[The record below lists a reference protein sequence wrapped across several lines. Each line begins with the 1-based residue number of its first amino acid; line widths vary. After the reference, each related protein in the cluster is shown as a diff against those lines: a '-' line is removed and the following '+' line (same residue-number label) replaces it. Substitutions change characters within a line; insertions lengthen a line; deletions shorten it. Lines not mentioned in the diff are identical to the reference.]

1 MGTRGRYKKQVFQGN
16 NRFWLNGRW
25 ITGPDYWNGIFLFI
39 TIVVASGL
47 YFPAAFIWLIQER
60 PAAGIPLLVIS
71 LLLVIASLT
80 TLLLA
85 YSSDPGIIPRGE
97 EVEDRDEDVYMDSR
111 TIEVNGITLKMKYCE
126 TCKIWRPPRASHCSI
141 CNNCVEK
148 FDHHCP
154 YLSNCVA
161 RRNYRLY
168 FSFVSISATMC
179 VVVFATSLLSIIWKA
194 VVYQLDNGLDAGQA
208 TLAAFNNGGAWT
220 LIPVMLLAILAGAFT
235 GFLTFF
241 HLHLMYINNSTSEKF
256 KGTFTQAGG
265 NPYPRKGCSNIVYS
279 LFSKKPPSK
288 IKADYTGRTWSW
300 PEDCEVVENGRVL
313 QSRTTPETEKSIP

>member
-111 TIEVNGITLKMKYCE
+111 TIEVNGITLKMKYCGMMK
-126 TCKIWRPPRASHCSI
+126 TGISNFI
-141 CNNCVEK
+141 C
-148 FDHHCP
+148 
-154 YLSNCVA
+154 
-161 RRNYRLY
+161 
-168 FSFVSISATMC
+168 
-179 VVVFATSLLSIIWKA
+179 
-194 VVYQLDNGLDAGQA
+194 
-208 TLAAFNNGGAWT
+208 
-220 LIPVMLLAILAGAFT
+220 
-235 GFLTFF
+235 
-241 HLHLMYINNSTSEKF
+241 
-256 KGTFTQAGG
+256 
-265 NPYPRKGCSNIVYS
+265 
-279 LFSKKPPSK
+279 
-288 IKADYTGRTWSW
+288 
-300 PEDCEVVENGRVL
+300 
-313 QSRTTPETEKSIP
+313 